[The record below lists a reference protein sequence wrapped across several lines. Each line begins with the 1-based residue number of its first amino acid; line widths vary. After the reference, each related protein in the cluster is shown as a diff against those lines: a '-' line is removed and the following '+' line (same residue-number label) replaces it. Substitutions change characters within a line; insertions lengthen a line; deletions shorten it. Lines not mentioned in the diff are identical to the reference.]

1 MATDVPTDP
10 EEYALYMMYGDNWRQ
25 YAQESYF
32 NRDRGGRYDYNLQ
45 FYNSVPYVAL
55 IKNIVDMLQEKSDF
69 HMSMQPPEG
78 INDYENQYNI
88 WAQNLEQLN
97 AELTDYRGKIENY
110 QFDPK
115 DLEEHYAY
123 MQPING
129 YQPPSVPDFPP
140 PGAPPATP
148 PVADRPNF
156 APSWGSRLDTNPND
170 MYTMDFRDSD
180 GDMVD
185 DRQQRGA
192 GQPGY
197 AIGHFYKPD
206 ATIFGNGNTGT
217 TKTQPYVILPRAE
230 QTTAAYAQMAKN
242 NAAAAAASA
251 NNDRGGDR
259 IVAAAPAPVVAA
271 PTYAGVQSSQA
282 LTGQAANNAQ
292 MAQSQARESMSDKY
306 ITRYDRDEFSP
317 VVAPVKTVVK
327 KSVTPVKV
335 WGNRNN

>member
-32 NRDRGGRYDYNLQ
+32 NRDRGGRYDYNLH

-78 INDYENQYNI
+78 IDDYENQYNI

-123 MQPING
+123 LPEIGQ
-129 YQPPSVPDFPP
+129 YQPPSQPSFPP
-140 PGAPPATP
+140 PSSNQPGTPPA
-148 PVADRPNF
+148 ASRPNF
-156 APSWGSRLDTNPND
+156 ENPSWGSRLDSDPNM
-170 MYTMDFRDSD
+170 MYTMEFRDSD

-185 DRQQRGA
+185 DRQQRGP

-217 TKTQPYVILPRAE
+217 TKTQPYAIQPAAQ
-230 QTTAAYAQMAKN
+230 QTTAAYAQVAKN
-242 NAAAAAASA
+242 NAATATTATTAAAAPT

-259 IVAAAPAPVVAA
+259 IVAAAPAPAKFTSPA
-271 PTYAGVQSSQA
+271 LPPAKPT
-282 LTGQAANNAQ
+282 
-292 MAQSQARESMSDKY
+292 MSDQF
-306 ITRYDRDEFSP
+306 ISRYERAEATGSDNP
-317 VVAPVKTVVK
+317 KVKTVTPIVK
-327 KSVTPVKV
+327 TTTKKVKAI
-335 WGNRNN
+335 

>member
-1 MATDVPTDP
+1 MDTDVPTDP

-25 YAQESYF
+25 FARESYF

-78 INDYENQYNI
+78 IDDYENQYNI

-115 DLEEHYAY
+115 DLEETYRTLPY
-123 MQPING
+123 YETPKSE
-129 YQPPSVPDFPP
+129 PSFPP
-140 PGAPPATP
+140 PSSNQPGAGWTGTLPA
-148 PVADRPNF
+148 AGSDNF
-156 APSWGSRLDTNPND
+156 APSWGSRLDSNPNNF
-170 MYTMDFRDSD
+170 YTMDFRDSD

-217 TKTQPYVILPRAE
+217 TKTQPYAIQPAAQ
-230 QTTAAYAQMAKN
+230 QTTAAYSQMAKN
-242 NAAAAAASA
+242 NAATATTTAAAAPT

-259 IVAAAPAPVVAA
+259 IVAAAPAPAKFTSPA
-271 PTYAGVQSSQA
+271 LPPAKPT
-282 LTGQAANNAQ
+282 
-292 MAQSQARESMSDKY
+292 MSDQF
-306 ITRYDRDEFSP
+306 ISRYERD
-317 VVAPVKTVVK
+317 VQDGKVKTVTPIVK
-327 KSVTPVKV
+327 TTTKKVKAI
-335 WGNRNN
+335 

>member
-1 MATDVPTDP
+1 MDTDVPTDP

-25 YAQESYF
+25 FAQESYF

-78 INDYENQYNI
+78 IDDYENQYNI

-123 MQPING
+123 LPEIGQ
-129 YQPPSVPDFPP
+129 YQPPSEPSFPP
-140 PGAPPATP
+140 PSSNQPGAGWTGTLPAP
-148 PVADRPNF
+148 GSDNF
-156 APSWGSRLDTNPND
+156 APSWGSRLDSDPNM

-217 TKTQPYVILPRAE
+217 TKTQPYAIQPAAQ

-242 NAAAAAASA
+242 NAATATTAAAAPTQEKDNSYM
-251 NNDRGGDR
+251 
-259 IVAAAPAPVVAA
+259 APASAPVQNMARPSLPVAPA
-271 PTYAGVQSSQA
+271 LPPAKPT
-282 LTGQAANNAQ
+282 
-292 MAQSQARESMSDKY
+292 MSDQF
-306 ITRYDRDEFSP
+306 ISRYERAEATGSDNP
-317 VVAPVKTVVK
+317 KVKTVTPIVK
-327 KSVTPVKV
+327 TTTKKVKAI
-335 WGNRNN
+335 

>member
-115 DLEEHYAY
+115 DLEETYAY
-123 MQPING
+123 PHG
-129 YQPPSVPDFPP
+129 YPSPSVPP
-140 PGAPPATP
+140 PGAPPETP
-148 PVADRPNF
+148 PGARTLPPGYTPPPKDDT
-156 APSWGSRLDTNPND
+156 ASLWGSRLDSDPNM

-192 GQPGY
+192 GQPGF

-217 TKTQPYVILPRAE
+217 TKTQPYAILPAAQ

-242 NAAAAAASA
+242 NATTATTAAAAAPTD
-251 NNDRGGDR
+251 NDRGGDR
-259 IVAAAPAPVVAA
+259 IVAPAPAAVKFTSPALPPA
-271 PTYAGVQSSQA
+271 KPT
-282 LTGQAANNAQ
+282 
-292 MAQSQARESMSDKY
+292 MSDQF
-306 ITRYDRDEFSP
+306 ISRYDRD
-317 VVAPVKTVVK
+317 VQDGKVKAVAPVKTV
-327 KSVTPVKV
+327 TPVSKTTTKKV
-335 WGNRNN
+335 KAI

>member
-25 YAQESYF
+25 YVQESYF
-32 NRDRGGRYDYNLQ
+32 NRDRGGRYDYNLK

-78 INDYENQYNI
+78 IDDYENQYNI

-115 DLEEHYAY
+115 DLEETYAY
-123 MQPING
+123 PQPIDG

-140 PGAPPATP
+140 PGAPPGTP
-148 PVADRPNF
+148 PVAGGNNF
-156 APSWGSRLDTNPND
+156 APSWGSRLDTNPGD

-217 TKTQPYVILPRAE
+217 TKTQPYAILPAAQ

-242 NAAAAAASA
+242 NATTATTAAATAPTD
-251 NNDRGGDR
+251 NDRGGDR
-259 IVAAAPAPVVAA
+259 IVAAAPAPAPAA
-271 PTYAGVQSSQA
+271 VKFTSPALPPAKPT
-282 LTGQAANNAQ
+282 
-292 MAQSQARESMSDKY
+292 MSDQF
-306 ITRYDRDEFSP
+306 ISRYERAEATGSDIGK
-317 VVAPVKTVVK
+317 VKTV
-327 KSVTPVKV
+327 TPVSKTTTKKV
-335 WGNRNN
+335 KAI

>member
-25 YAQESYF
+25 FARESYF

-78 INDYENQYNI
+78 IDDYENQYNI

-123 MQPING
+123 LPEIGQ
-129 YQPPSVPDFPP
+129 YHPPSEPSFPP
-140 PGAPPATP
+140 PSSNQPGTPPA
-148 PVADRPNF
+148 ASRPNF
-156 APSWGSRLDTNPND
+156 ENPSWGSRLDSDPNM
-170 MYTMDFRDSD
+170 MYTMEFRDSD

-185 DRQQRGA
+185 DRQQRGP

-217 TKTQPYVILPRAE
+217 TKTQPYAIQPAAQ
-230 QTTAAYAQMAKN
+230 QTTAAYSQMAKN
-242 NAAAAAASA
+242 NAATATTTAAAAPT

-259 IVAAAPAPVVAA
+259 IVAAAPAPAKFTSPA
-271 PTYAGVQSSQA
+271 LPPAKPT
-282 LTGQAANNAQ
+282 
-292 MAQSQARESMSDKY
+292 MSDQF
-306 ITRYDRDEFSP
+306 ISRYDRD
-317 VVAPVKTVVK
+317 VQDGKVKTVAPIVK
-327 KSVTPVKV
+327 TTTKKVKAI
-335 WGNRNN
+335 